1 MTLRDL
7 ARKVLAESLL
17 PLTAKQ
23 VWETAVKQ
31 GLDKQADVHGK
42 TPDASLAS
50 YLYTE
55 CKKPGSG
62 IVATG
67 SKPSAFSLV
76 ATARPGT
83 TSRGSGA
90 QPPSEAI
97 GSCPPLCFTACTP
110 ELTWV
115 WYDLLKSIDDLYRL
129 DAKLFE
135 IDISERCLVASLA
148 KHLWIRT
155 QTNML
160 YLKKSVQWDVEYNR
174 HEGTV
179 KCVQAHRRTPDLL
192 LHMRGTD
199 EWNLCAIEVKK
210 HRPRFFDNKSNKD
223 FKVLQALT
231 SESEGYRYRTGLFLV
246 LKQNKVECYSFPEH
260 EWHTFVPPLALDNS
274 PPAPS
279 DSLIESP
286 SPSCAPALRP
296 PLS

>member
-31 GLDKQADVHGK
+31 GLDKQADIHGK
-42 TPDASLAS
+42 TPAASLAS

-55 CKKPGSG
+55 SKKPCSG

-67 SKPSAFSLV
+67 SKPAAFSLV
-76 ATARPGT
+76 PSSSPSSG
-83 TSRGSGA
+83 RGSGA

-97 GSCPPLCFTACTP
+97 GSCPPLCFTTCSP

-115 WYDLLKSIDDLYRL
+115 WYDLLKSLDDLYRL

-135 IDISERCLVASLA
+135 IGVGERCLVASLA

-155 QTNML
+155 LTNML

-179 KCVQAHRRTPDLL
+179 KGVTDHRRTPDLL
-192 LHMRGTD
+192 LHKRGTD

-210 HRPRFFDNKSNKD
+210 HRPRYFDNKD

-231 SESEGYRYRTGLFLV
+231 SESEGYRYRTGLFLA

-260 EWHTFVPPLALDNS
+260 EWHTFVLPLDIDNS

-279 DSLIESP
+279 DSLNKSP
-286 SPSCAPALRP
+286 SLPRHSTLRP

>member
-23 VWETAVKQ
+23 VWEAAVSQ
-31 GLDKQADVHGK
+31 GLDKQVEAKGK
-42 TPDASLAS
+42 TPDATVTA
-50 YLYTE
+50 YLYTQA
-55 CKKPGSG
+55 KKTGSG

-67 SKPSAFSLV
+67 SKPAAFSLV

-83 TSRGSGA
+83 TSRSVGA

-97 GSCPPLCFTACTP
+97 GSCPPLCFTTCSP

-115 WYDLLKSIDDLYRL
+115 WYDLLKSLDDLYRL

-135 IDISERCLVASLA
+135 IGVGERCLVASLA

-174 HEGTV
+174 HAGTV
-179 KCVQAHRRTPDLL
+179 KGVQDHRRTPDLL
-192 LHMRGTD
+192 LHKRGTD

-210 HRPRFFDNKSNKD
+210 HRPRYFDNKSNKD

-231 SESEGYRYRTGLFLV
+231 SESEGYRYRIGLFLV

-279 DSLIESP
+279 DSLNKSP
-286 SPSCAPALRP
+286 ALPRHSALRP